1 MNVALIQLIVAWG
14 MARNIILGGT
24 VKDQFF
30 KLASEM
36 GEWATGIVTASRE
49 ELMDGIGDSFVVITL
64 MARQLGVNVE
74 DLYAVAHEH
83 YSYNRNDLSP
93 FVILGDLA
101 DALAKGQD
109 DKAKMHLGRLA
120 LSLVDLAASRNLDFE
135 ECVQLAYDSIKDRKG
150 VMYKGVF
157 IKSTDERYFGA
168 LDELGLVE

>member
-1 MNVALIQLIVAWG
+1 MNLALIQLIVAWG

-30 KLASEM
+30 KLTSEM
-36 GEWATGIVTASRE
+36 GEWAAGIVAASRE

-64 MARQLGVNVE
+64 MSRQLGVSVE
-74 DLYAVAHEH
+74 DLHAIARER
-83 YSYNRNDLSP
+83 YSYSRHDLSP
-93 FVILGDLA
+93 FAILGDLA

-109 DKAKMHLGRLA
+109 DKAKLYLGRLVV
-120 LSLVDLAASRNLDFE
+120 SLVDLATSQDLDFE